1 MYSSSKVPTC
11 SMKHKLSTYRD
22 VELYLRNIF
31 FCFFHFR
38 RHLSGGRLQSSDSEQ
53 QGGFLF
59 IYTIHYLLVVYLA
72 SLSGIVG
79 FNIRH
84 PFSLDTFGHCIIY
97 NRHCIRSV
105 DIVEQLRKN
114 VY

>member
-84 PFSLDTFGHCIIY
+84 PFSLDTFGHCIYI
-97 NRHCIRSV
+97 I
-105 DIVEQLRKN
+105 DIASGQ
-114 VY
+114 